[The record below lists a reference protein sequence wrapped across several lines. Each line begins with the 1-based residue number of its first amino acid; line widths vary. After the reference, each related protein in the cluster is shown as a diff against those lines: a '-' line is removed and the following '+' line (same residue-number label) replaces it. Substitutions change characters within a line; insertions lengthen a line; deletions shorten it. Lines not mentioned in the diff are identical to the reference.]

1 MVPVRGGIVKTAG
14 AGQEGLVMSRNTD
27 SNLTWMI
34 FAFLLFVAIVSP
46 ALGYLI
52 SNALTPSETQIASRW
67 PNDSMPMQDWTL
79 REPL

>member
-1 MVPVRGGIVKTAG
+1 MEPVRDGIVKRLG

-34 FAFLLFVAIVSP
+34 FAFLLFVATVSP

-52 SNALTPSETQIASRW
+52 SNALTPSETQIVARW
-67 PNDSMPMQDWTL
+67 PNDSLPMQDWTL